1 MSYVITRLC
10 ERCGSCVEV
19 CPTDSIHF
27 VDDDPEWPTYY
38 IYAETC
44 IECGACEAE
53 CPNEAIFHEDEV
65 PDEYNDDIQKNIDY
79 FESGPGKDQV

>member
-1 MSYVITRLC
+1 MYVITRLC
-10 ERCGSCVEV
+10 ERAGACVDV

-27 VDDDPEWPTYY
+27 VEDNAEWPTYY

-65 PDEYNDDIQKNIDY
+65 PEEHAADTQKNVDF
-79 FESGPGKDQV
+79 FETGPGKDLV

>member
-10 ERCGSCVEV
+10 ERVGACVEV

-27 VDDDPEWPTYY
+27 VEDDPEWPTYY
-38 IYAETC
+38 INPDTC

-65 PDEYNDDIQKNIDY
+65 PEEYKDDIQKNID
-79 FESGPGKDQV
+79 FFQTGPGKDMV